1 MTHASHSKA
10 IHMSKQPNVTDTFTS
25 SPQLQSR
32 CLHVQDSP
40 IIQQAKT
47 SVNIKQS
54 RLVATMTPAGSM
66 LGAVELCAEHAQ
78 VGYISHPAL
87 VDSSM
92 HLSIFLDGSDGRTRV
107 PGKTSLILLAHSSLA
122 FSLSFSLI

>member
-1 MTHASHSKA
+1 
-10 IHMSKQPNVTDTFTS
+10 MSKQPNVTDTFIS
-25 SPQLQSR
+25 LPQLQSL

-40 IIQQAKT
+40 IIQQART

-54 RLVATMTPAGSM
+54 RLAAIMTPAGSM
-66 LGAVELCAEHAQ
+66 LGTVELRAEHAQ

-92 HLSIFLDGSDGRTRV
+92 HLSIFLGGSDGRTRV
-107 PGKTSLILLAHSSLA
+107 PGKSSLILLAHSSLA
-122 FSLSFSLI
+122 FSLSLSLI